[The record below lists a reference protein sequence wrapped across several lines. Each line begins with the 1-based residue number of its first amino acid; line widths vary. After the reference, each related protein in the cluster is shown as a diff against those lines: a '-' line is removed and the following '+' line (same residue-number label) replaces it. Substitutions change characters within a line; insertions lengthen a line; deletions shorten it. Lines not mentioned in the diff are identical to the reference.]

1 MKKSTLVI
9 VHLLITG
16 ILFSQV
22 NLKSSEILKL
32 HPKLSILNDG
42 WTRNLKSYRDSL
54 GMKTERSETLDE
66 HSLERALYFANVL
79 DASSQRCRIKEAVD
93 RIPDDNSAHNRLF
106 GNPIF
111 FSCSEEMPYPP
122 LYSSFKENQHWV
134 ISGGEIM
141 QEYVYLLKSKERASK
156 EYLISKMLYYHDL
169 KRGDK
174 GILNAYI
181 KSPSH
186 KSVIC
191 NYLNDSYG
199 SAVVYVI
206 HEWFNET
213 EDLWYQELAMVNVTV
228 FGRKTYSLRG

>member
-9 VHLLITG
+9 IQLLITVS
-16 ILFSQV
+16 LFSQV
-22 NLKSSEILKL
+22 NLAGSEILKL

-42 WTRNLKSYRDSL
+42 WTNNLKSYRDSL
-54 GMKTERSETLDE
+54 GIETERSETLDE

-93 RIPDDNSAHNRLF
+93 RIPDDKSAHNRLF

-122 LYSSFKENQHWV
+122 LYSSFKENQYWV

-141 QEYVYLLKSKERASK
+141 QEYVYLLKGKDRVSKET
-156 EYLISKMLYYHDL
+156 LISKMIYYHDT
-169 KRGDK
+169 KRGDR
-174 GILNAYI
+174 GLLNAYI

-186 KSVIC
+186 KSTIC
-191 NYLNDSYG
+191 NSLNDSYG

-206 HEWFNET
+206 HEWFSET
-213 EDLWYQELAMVNVTV
+213 DKLWYQELAMINVTV